1 MAKTGMA
8 MAIPAV
14 VAPTALLAYLQCTN
28 RVFLVQGRSVG
39 GRWPAVF
46 VWEVLVWKYRNG

>member
-14 VAPTALLAYLQCTN
+14 VAPTALLAYVQCTN